1 MTFSHSDAIK
11 PMDLQSIVV

>member
-1 MTFSHSDAIK
+1 MTFSHSDPIK